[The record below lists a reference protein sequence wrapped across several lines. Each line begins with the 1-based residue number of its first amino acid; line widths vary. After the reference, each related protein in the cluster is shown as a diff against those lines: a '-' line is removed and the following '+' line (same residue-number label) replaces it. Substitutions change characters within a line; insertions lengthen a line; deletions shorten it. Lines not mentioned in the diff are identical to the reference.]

1 MNPKDYIKSLK
12 QGFRGKKKKRDQTG
26 FVNYKTSFALTQLC
40 CCIAKAATDNI

>member
-12 QGFRGKKKKRDQTG
+12 QGFREKKKRDQTG

-40 CCIAKAATDNI
+40 KSSNRQYISK